1 MNAKMLLLN
10 DGKRRA
16 FIIAAVVELA
26 TCPSIKSEDDDSAHI
41 QLTSVWFVSSKIMG
55 KRVQIKCS
63 PPNQIL
69 TMYREDLDYTPREY
83 KIFD

>member
-26 TCPSIKSEDDDSAHI
+26 TCPSIKSEDDSAYTTTFSAHS
-41 QLTSVWFVSSKIMG
+41 LHCWFVSKQKWESGSK
-55 KRVQIKCS
+55 
-63 PPNQIL
+63 
-69 TMYREDLDYTPREY
+69 
-83 KIFD
+83 